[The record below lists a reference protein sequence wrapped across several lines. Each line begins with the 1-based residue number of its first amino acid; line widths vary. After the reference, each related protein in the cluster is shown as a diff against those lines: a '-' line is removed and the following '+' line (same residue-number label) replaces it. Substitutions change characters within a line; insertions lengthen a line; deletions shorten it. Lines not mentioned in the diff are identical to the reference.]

1 MGLRRTPVPLLPQ
14 GGLEGLFLGNTHP
27 ELTARRGTYR
37 VVVVRKNL
45 SVERGEH
52 VPFDDVRYFFY
63 LTNDPLSEACQIV
76 FEANDRCNQ
85 ENLLA
90 QLKSGVRALHAPV
103 DTLVSN
109 WAYMVMASLA
119 WTLKAWFALRL
130 PAQILRQGRKTIYR
144 LLGWNRWLPVF
155 FRGWEQARVPLRC

>member
-1 MGLRRTPVPLLPQ
+1 M
-14 GGLEGLFLGNTHP
+14 
-27 ELTARRGTYR
+27 
-37 VVVVRKNL
+37 VVVRKNL
-45 SVERGEH
+45 SGERGEH

-63 LTNDPLSEACQIV
+63 LTNDQASEACQIV

-119 WTLKAWFALRL
+119 WTLKAWFACGSPRR
-130 PAQILRQGRKTIYR
+130 AGGMRSGRR
-144 LLGWNRWLPVF
+144 RSGRCCGWSSAPSSM
-155 FRGWEQARVPLRC
+155 P